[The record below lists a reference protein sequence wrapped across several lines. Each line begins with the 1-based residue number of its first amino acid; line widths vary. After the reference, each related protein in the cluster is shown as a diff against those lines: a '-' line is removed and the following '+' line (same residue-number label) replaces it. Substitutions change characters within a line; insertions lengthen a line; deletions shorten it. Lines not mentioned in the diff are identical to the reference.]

1 MFFSALTNFIH
12 ARVSAKRNYFIPFR
26 SRFRFSVLYKVSM
39 LFINNCPLSI
49 VYCQLFTIFAMSL
62 RRWCVK
68 NTGKGHPPTG
78 GVVNGIPYMERRL
91 SRALILTHRNLRN
104 FAKAIRE
111 HCNGR
116 CHGYVI
122 RRTPFGYSSYS
133 RWTYCITYRRGV

>member
-26 SRFRFSVLYKVSM
+26 SRFRFSVSYKVSM

-91 SRALILTHRNLRN
+91 SRALFLTYRNLRN
-104 FAKAIRE
+104 FVYGQRTTATIDA
-111 HCNGR
+111 
-116 CHGYVI
+116 HGYVI
-122 RRTPFGYSSYS
+122 NVPRFIVY
-133 RWTYCITYRRGV
+133 